1 MRQTLALVLACVLV
15 VLVLDGCTTLVRP
28 KGAANQAAWQKRL
41 VQLKK
46 LHAWHLE
53 GRIGVVTPHHGGSA
67 SFDWQEKGR
76 YMTLGFSGP
85 FGIGGVRLSGTP
97 DRIVIRD
104 SKGHE
109 RVTDRPAQA
118 LAQSVGWPVPV
129 ASLRYWVT
137 GRPAPGSPYKLH
149 LDASGLITGLEQQ
162 GWTVRYSAYM
172 RVDGLLLPARLAA
185 SREGARVKLIASGW
199 TLPQKHYSSEPKK

>member
-1 MRQTLALVLACVLV
+1 MRPALALTLTCVLGGF
-15 VLVLDGCTTLVRP
+15 VLGGCTTLVRP

-41 VQLKK
+41 AQLKK
-46 LHAWHLE
+46 LHAWHLD
-53 GRIGVVTPHHGGSA
+53 GRIGVVTPQHGGSA
-67 SFDWQEKGR
+67 SFNWHEKGR

-85 FGIGGVRLSGTP
+85 FGIGGVKLSGTP

-104 SKGHE
+104 SKGNE

-149 LDASGLITGLEQQ
+149 LDASGLVTGLVQQ

-172 RVDGLLLPARLAA
+172 RVDDLLLPARLAA
-185 SREGARVKLIASGW
+185 SREGTHVKLIASGW
-199 TLPQKHYSSEPKK
+199 SLPDTP